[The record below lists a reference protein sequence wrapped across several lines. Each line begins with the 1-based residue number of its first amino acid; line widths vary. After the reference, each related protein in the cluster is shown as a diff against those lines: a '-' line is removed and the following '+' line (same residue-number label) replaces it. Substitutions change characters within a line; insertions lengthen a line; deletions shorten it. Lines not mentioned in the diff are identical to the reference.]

1 MELSTLHTE
10 NTVNLDI
17 VDQVVASI
25 GQVLLGK
32 QTQVKLALACILARG
47 HLLIE
52 DMPGMGK
59 TTLAQAVADV
69 LGLSYKRV
77 QFTSDLL
84 PADLLGISIFNKQQK
99 AFEFH
104 QGPIFTQLLLADEIN
119 RASAKTQSAL
129 LEAME
134 EQQVSIEGETRLLAD
149 PFFVIATQNPSNYSG
164 TYSLP
169 ESQLD
174 RFTMRIS
181 LGFPSREAER
191 SMLLKM
197 AQKKLSEEQGNGRA
211 RLPAQISRAQLKEL
225 QQQVV
230 KVSVSDHILDYLQRL
245 ISFTREDSQFS
256 FGVSP
261 RGSMALLSAAKAWA
275 LLEKR
280 DFLLPEDIQQVFES
294 VIGHRLSGTSNSG
307 NSEQMS
313 RYILEQVDVLY

>member
-1 MELSTLHTE
+1 MNTLNTE
-10 NTVNLDI
+10 KNINLDT
-17 VDQVVASI
+17 VDQVIASI

-32 QTQVKLALACILARG
+32 QTQIKLALACILARG

-59 TTLAQAVADV
+59 TTLAQAMADV
-69 LGLSYKRV
+69 LGLDYKRV

-84 PADLLGISIFNKQQK
+84 PADLLGLSIFNKQQN

-104 QGPIFTQLLLADEIN
+104 RGPIFTQLLLADEIN

-191 SMLLKM
+191 TMLLKM
-197 AQKKLSEEQGNGRA
+197 AHKEVLSEQGSGRT
-211 RLPAQISRAQLKEL
+211 RLAAQLSRSQLKEL

-230 KVSVSDHILDYLQRL
+230 NVSVSDHLLDYVQRL
-245 ISFTREDSQFS
+245 ISFSREDSQFN

-261 RGSMALLSAAKAWA
+261 RGSMALLYAAKAWA
-275 LLEKR
+275 LIEKR
-280 DFLLPEDIQQVFES
+280 DYLLPEDIQQVFPS
-294 VIGHRLSGTSNSG
+294 VIGHRLSAASSAG

>member
-1 MELSTLHTE
+1 MNTLNTE
-10 NTVNLDI
+10 TSIHLDTI
-17 VDQVVASI
+17 DQVVESI

-32 QTQVKLALACILARG
+32 DTQVKLALACILSRG

-59 TTLAQAVADV
+59 TTLAQALADV

-84 PADLLGISIFNKQQK
+84 PADLLGISIFNKQLNS
-99 AFEFH
+99 FEFH
-104 QGPIFTQLLLADEIN
+104 RGPIFTQLMLADEIN

-134 EQQVSIEGETRLLAD
+134 EYQVSVEGETSALPD

-181 LGFPSREAER
+181 LGFPSQQAER

-197 AQKKLSEEQGNGRA
+197 AQREAVQGSTRD
-211 RLPAQISRAQLKEL
+211 RLAAQLNQTELKLL

-230 KVSVSDHILDYLQRL
+230 NVAVSDHVLDYLQRL
-245 ISFTREDSQFS
+245 IAFTREDNQFS

-261 RGSMALLSAAKAWA
+261 RGSMALLYTAKAWA
-275 LLEKR
+275 LIEKR
-280 DFLLPEDIQQVFES
+280 DFVLPEDIQQVFS
-294 VIGHRLSGTSNSG
+294 SAIGHRLNGAASTG

-313 RYILEQVDVLY
+313 QYILEQVDALY